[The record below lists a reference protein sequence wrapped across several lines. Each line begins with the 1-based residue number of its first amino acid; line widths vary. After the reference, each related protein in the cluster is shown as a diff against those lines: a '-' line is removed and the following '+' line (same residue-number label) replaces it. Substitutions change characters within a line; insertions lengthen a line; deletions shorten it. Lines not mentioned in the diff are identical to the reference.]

1 MLIVTY
7 IIYCNITTGVHI
19 PLVHSENWQVCHFVP
34 SAYKIVKTM
43 YTSMNISAL
52 SNVLAMRV
60 RPTLYYKTKVI
71 CVANTFSPEFH
82 SLIRGRVMQKLR
94 LHFWLPILVKL
105 NDGQNLFKIANLLR
119 LFVNMI
125 MEKSVKLPSF
135 SAHDL
140 L

>member
-7 IIYCNITTGVHI
+7 IIYCNIPTGVHI

-71 CVANTFSPEFH
+71 CVANLLTRIPFSH
-82 SLIRGRVMQKLR
+82 QRSCNAKASLT
-94 LHFWLPILVKL
+94 
-105 NDGQNLFKIANLLR
+105 LLAPDSSKTER
-119 LFVNMI
+119 WAKFVQ
-125 MEKSVKLPSF
+125 
-135 SAHDL
+135 DC
-140 L
+140 

>member
-60 RPTLYYKTKVI
+60 RPRLKLS
-71 CVANTFSPEFH
+71 A
-82 SLIRGRVMQKLR
+82 SLTPS
-94 LHFWLPILVKL
+94 HPNSILSSEV
-105 NDGQNLFKIANLLR
+105 
-119 LFVNMI
+119 V
-125 MEKSVKLPSF
+125 
-135 SAHDL
+135 
-140 L
+140 

>member
-82 SLIRGRVMQKLR
+82 SLIRGRVMQKLNR
-94 LHFWLPILVKL
+94 LHFWLTILVKL

-135 SAHDL
+135 SGPIT
-140 L
+140 

>member
-1 MLIVTY
+1 M
-7 IIYCNITTGVHI
+7 
-19 PLVHSENWQVCHFVP
+19 VHSENWQICHCVP

-135 SAHDL
+135 SGPIT
-140 L
+140 